1 MVGGV
6 EALGMMMPMDGNGA
20 VEGVSTVPR
29 DQPTHLSVMSDS
41 RYSTEAVAQ

>member
-20 VEGVSTVPR
+20 VEGASTVPH
-29 DQPTHLSVMSDS
+29 DQPTHLSVVSDS
-41 RYSTEAVAQ
+41 RYSTDAAAQ